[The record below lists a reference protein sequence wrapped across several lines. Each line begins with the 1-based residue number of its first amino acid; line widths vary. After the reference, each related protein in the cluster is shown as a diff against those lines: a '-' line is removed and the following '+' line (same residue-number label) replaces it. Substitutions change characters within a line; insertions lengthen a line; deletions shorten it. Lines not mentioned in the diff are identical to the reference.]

1 MEPRT
6 IVLSFEAVSQSSR
19 PGKRH
24 CEIRRPFAPRNQAVA
39 APGCPGSFGGVWLTS
54 QSSANP
60 SRGRFPV
67 IREKNREFRK
77 IASQSRKWV
86 RISKQIRSVTAN
98 FPAQR
103 NRELLLLE
111 QGILNNGTG
120 NVFAQSGNRCRSTP
134 IALASCR
141 KTSLQADAGGPIAI
155 PESASSRFWQG
166 RWPSRCLGI
175 AASCHAERIRR
186 SRQSLAGSPLS
197 NSRYASKLVS
207 DVTTVRFTP
216 FWPKLRLSMSIG
228 KTSKHSGNRR
238 PADVSDGAHRAGA
251 VPGRPFA

>member
-1 MEPRT
+1 M
-6 IVLSFEAVSQSSR
+6 
-19 PGKRH
+19 
-24 CEIRRPFAPRNQAVA
+24 
-39 APGCPGSFGGVWLTS
+39 
-54 QSSANP
+54 
-60 SRGRFPV
+60 
-67 IREKNREFRK
+67 
-77 IASQSRKWV
+77 
-86 RISKQIRSVTAN
+86 RISKQIRSVTAK

-155 PESASSRFWQG
+155 PEQMATTLALGFLRRSASSRFWQG

-175 AASCHAERIRR
+175 AASCHAVRIRR
-186 SRQSLAGSPLS
+186 SRQFSLAGSPLS
-197 NSRYASKLVS
+197 NFAIREQTGIGRDDRSTKLKHQSAVEIES
-207 DVTTVRFTP
+207 ENLAVRFTP
-216 FWPKLRLSMSIG
+216 FWPKLRLSMSIR